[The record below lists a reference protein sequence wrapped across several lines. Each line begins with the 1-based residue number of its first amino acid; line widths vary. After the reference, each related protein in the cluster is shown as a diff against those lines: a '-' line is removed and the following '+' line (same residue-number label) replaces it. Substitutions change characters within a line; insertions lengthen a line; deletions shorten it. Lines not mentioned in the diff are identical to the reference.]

1 MPEIAEKSAE
11 LFKRLNVFAT
21 EGGGGDSFQLKKIE
35 QEAKKLV
42 RTDAKGAYV
51 ILGSLACLRKDLEGV
66 KMYYEKAARLAPGDQ
81 WVENNRAIALFKLC
95 QFDDAKASA
104 RRAYDLSQHS
114 DLIALKTLIDASLL
128 TGKIREAHALLG
140 EWKRKSPEERYPLG
154 SDIILAERALQERAI
169 SDEEASEF
177 LQVAYD
183 IVNRKGYSTDIVKFL
198 MVDGDLFY
206 RVLIN
211 GEIDDIV
218 DLNFDLADT
227 LAESGYL
234 TKPSQTLSVM
244 YLPAV

>member
-1 MPEIAEKSAE
+1 MPEIAEKFDE
-11 LFKRLNVFAT
+11 LIKRLNVLAAGN
-21 EGGGGDSFQLKKIE
+21 GGEDSFRLKKIE
-35 QEAKKLV
+35 QEAKQLLK
-42 RTDAKGAYV
+42 TDAKGAYMV
-51 ILGSLACLRKDLEGV
+51 LGALACLRRDLQGV
-66 KMYYEKAARLAPGDQ
+66 KMYYENAVKLAPSDE

-140 EWKRKSPEERYPLG
+140 EWKKKSPEVHYPFG
-154 SDIILAERALQERAI
+154 SDIILAECALQERAI
-169 SDEEASEF
+169 SDEEAGEF

-211 GEIDDIV
+211 GEVDDIV

-227 LAESGYL
+227 LAESEYL
-234 TKPSQTLSVM
+234 AKPSQALSVM